1 MIYIRTRPLYCAVRG
16 FFTFIRSKWDK
27 LHRGALLPQQLNQ
40 GIRREPNG
48 SGIIIGM
55 DPDELAA
62 VVLIQQEGDPV
73 LLVIQCAKGSD
84 RAGRQ
89 AQQLGQLLRPGKG
102 KRPMPQPGFQRFQ
115 VGTLFSVQY
124 QQQ

>member
-73 LLVIQCAKGSD
+73 LLVIQRAKGMTEPGVRPSSSASSSAPAKESAPCPS
-84 RAGRQ
+84 RAFSAFRS
-89 AQQLGQLLRPGKG
+89 A
-102 KRPMPQPGFQRFQ
+102 RFSPYSTSSQ
-115 VGTLFSVQY
+115 
-124 QQQ
+124 

>member
-84 RAGRQ
+84 RARRQ
-89 AQQLGQLLRPGKG
+89 AQQIGPAKESAPCPSRAFSAF
-102 KRPMPQPGFQRFQ
+102 RSARFSPYSTSSQ
-115 VGTLFSVQY
+115 
-124 QQQ
+124 

>member
-62 VVLIQQEGDPV
+62 VVLIQQDGDPV

-84 RAGRQ
+84 RARRQ
-89 AQQLGQLLRPGKG
+89 AQQLGQLLCPGKG
-102 KRPMPQPGFQRFQ
+102 KRPMPQPGF
-115 VGTLFSVQY
+115 
-124 QQQ
+124 